1 MGNPVDGNKGKLG
14 RGFMSA
20 DKLEEINVG
29 DGSKPRPMYISAK
42 LDPEYK
48 SKLIDLLKEFKDCF
62 AWDYT
67 EMPGLDRSIVEHRL
81 PIKPGFRPYKQP
93 PRKIYK
99 EEVLAD
105 VKKEVE
111 RLIEANFIRPCKY
124 AEWISNIVPVYK
136 KNGKMRVC
144 IDFRNLNKATPM
156 DGYPMPVADLLVDAA
171 AGYEVISFM
180 DGNAGYNQIFMA
192 IEDISKTAFRCPGHI
207 GLFEWIVM
215 TFGLKNAGATYQRAM
230 NYIFHE
236 LIGKIVEIY
245 IDDVVVKSRNHER
258 HLADLRKTLECT
270 RKHGLKMN
278 PNKCA
283 FGVSAGEFLGFLVH
297 KGGIEVGKKSMEAID
312 KVVPPTNLTELQSL
326 LGKINFVR
334 RFISNLS
341 ERVLP
346 FSPLLKL
353 KKDQKFVWGD
363 IQQKAF
369 DEIKQYMKA
378 PPVLVPPQLRAFIL
392 RLAEWF
398 IKLLADSSL

>member
-1 MGNPVDGNKGKLG
+1 MDNPVDGTDGKFG

-20 DKLEEINVG
+20 DKLEEVDIGNS
-29 DGSKPRPMYISAK
+29 DKPRPTFISAN
-42 LDPEYK
+42 LE
-48 SKLIDLLKEFKDCF
+48 SGFREELIKLLKDYKDCF
-62 AWDYT
+62 AWDYSK
-67 EMPGLDRSIVEHRL
+67 MPGLDRSIVEHRL
-81 PIKPGFRPYKQP
+81 PIKPGFKPYKQP
-93 PRKIYK
+93 LWKIYK
-99 EEVLAD
+99 DKVLAD

-111 RLIEANFIRPCKY
+111 RLLDANFIRPCRY

-136 KNGKMRVC
+136 KNGKMRVR
-144 IDFRNLNKATPM
+144 IDFRDLNRATPM
-156 DGYPMPVADLLVDAA
+156 DRYPTPVADLLVDAA
-171 AGYEVISFM
+171 AGHKVISFM

-236 LIGKIVEIY
+236 LIGKIFEIY
-245 IDDVVVKSRNHER
+245 IDDVVIKSLNHGSHLEDVKR
-258 HLADLRKTLECT
+258 TLECT

-297 KGGIEVGKKSMEAID
+297 EGGIEVGKKSMKAID
-312 KVVPPTNLTELQSL
+312 EVVPPTNLKELQSL

-341 ERVLP
+341 QKVLP

-353 KKDQKFVWGD
+353 KKDQKFIWGD
-363 IQQKAF
+363 EQQKAF
-369 DEIKQYMKA
+369 DEIKK
-378 PPVLVPPQLRAFIL
+378 
-392 RLAEWF
+392 
-398 IKLLADSSL
+398 